1 MSIEVCMPAVST
13 SMTEGTL
20 ARWHKKEGEPVEIG
34 EIIAE
39 IETDKAIVDLEA
51 EASGILAKIFVADG
65 SNGVK
70 VGSVIARI
78 AQLGG
83 GHASDTA
90 PGSGGAGADTAARA
104 DAAPAPVHPHSNGT
118 RRFASPL
125 ARRIA
130 AERGVALEEITGSG
144 PNGRIIKADVESHV
158 PALAA
163 PAPAMLPQS
172 QPPKAL
178 APQNHSP
185 HAHLEAAAT
194 HGLDPAYDEV
204 PHTGMRRVIA
214 QRLSESKQQVP
225 HFYLDLDCQID
236 ALLALR
242 AQLHASVEGVKL
254 SVNDFLV
261 KAAALALRQVPAANA
276 SWTESC
282 VRMHRDVDI
291 SVAVATPGGL
301 LTPVVRGADG
311 KSLGAISAEVKAL
324 AERARVG
331 KLLPAQYQGGTF
343 TISNLGMYGV
353 RRFSAIINPP
363 QACILAV
370 GAAEQRP
377 IVRDGALA
385 VGTLVTLGLS
395 ADHRVVDGAVA
406 AEFLATLRKLLEAP
420 LALLV

>member
-1 MSIEVCMPAVST
+1 
-13 SMTEGTL
+13 
-20 ARWHKKEGEPVEIG
+20 
-34 EIIAE
+34 
-39 IETDKAIVDLEA
+39 
-51 EASGILAKIFVADG
+51 
-65 SNGVK
+65 
-70 VGSVIARI
+70 
-78 AQLGG
+78 
-83 GHASDTA
+83 
-90 PGSGGAGADTAARA
+90 
-104 DAAPAPVHPHSNGT
+104 
-118 RRFASPL
+118 
-125 ARRIA
+125 
-130 AERGVALEEITGSG
+130 
-144 PNGRIIKADVESHV
+144 
-158 PALAA
+158 
-163 PAPAMLPQS
+163 
-172 QPPKAL
+172 
-178 APQNHSP
+178 
-185 HAHLEAAAT
+185 
-194 HGLDPAYDEV
+194 
-204 PHTGMRRVIA
+204 
-214 QRLSESKQQVP
+214 
-225 HFYLDLDCQID
+225 
-236 ALLALR
+236 
-242 AQLHASVEGVKL
+242 
-254 SVNDFLV
+254 V